1 MNKSTVSPILRMAIP
16 GPLRRIF
23 DYLPPADC
31 ALAQLQPGVRLRV
44 PFGRQCLVGVL
55 LEVAE
60 HSDIAQQKLRRA
72 DALLDKQPILPEE
85 LLSLMHWA
93 GRYYQ
98 HSIGEVILGSLP
110 ALLRQGQA
118 AQAKT
123 ESCWQLS
130 SAGWKT
136 EPEQLRRA
144 PKQAALLQILRQH
157 PAGLDARSLNRQQL
171 NWRSSMAR
179 LVQKGWVNI
188 HEREFTLTPSTEASR
203 PKAKTPTLN
212 QHQQA
217 AVDAISTR
225 LDRYQCY
232 LLNGITGSG
241 KTEVYLQLIQKV
253 LATGRQVLV
262 LAPEIGLTPQL
273 IQRFRERLS
282 QQLNGSIALLH
293 SGLSDQARLDNWLAC
308 AAGKAGVL
316 IGTRSAL
323 FTPLPQLGLIILD
336 EEHDLSFKQ
345 QDSFRYNA
353 RDLAIVRAQKA
364 GIPVILGSA
373 TPSLESLHNVAQQ
386 RSQMLL
392 LPERAGKAQR
402 PQLRLLDIRH
412 QKLEQGLSA
421 QLLNR
426 VQQHLDDRGQV
437 LLFINRRG
445 YAPVLMCHDCGWHAR
460 CLRCDAHMTVHHG
473 QQQLRCHHCGSQ
485 RPVNRL
491 CPDCNSDSLHFMGA
505 GTERVEDALAARF
518 PATRVLRID
527 RDSTRRKGSLDHMLA
542 EIQRGAPVILVGTQM
557 LAKGHHFPNVTLVGM
572 LDADYGLFSSDFRA
586 SERMGQ
592 LLLQVA
598 GRAGRAERPGEV
610 LIQTH
615 QPDNPLLH
623 FLLRHDYPSFAQTLL
638 KERAEAQ
645 LPPYSH
651 LALLRAESPQVEAA
665 MQFLQEAKQ
674 QAALIQPQLLA
685 FGPLPA
691 PMERRAGRFRVQ
703 LLFQHHQRGELQ
715 QWLASLIPQLETMRS
730 ARRVRWSIDVDPM
743 EMY

>member
-1 MNKSTVSPILRMAIP
+1 MAIP

-23 DYLPPADC
+23 DYLPPSGC
-31 ALAQLQPGVRLRV
+31 SPAQLHPGMRLRV
-44 PFGRQCLVGVL
+44 PFGRRFLVGVL
-55 LEVAE
+55 LDVAD
-60 HSDIAQQKLRRA
+60 HSDIAEKKLRRA
-72 DALLDKQPILPEE
+72 EALLDNQPLLPQE
-85 LLSLMHWA
+85 LLALMRWA
-93 GRYYQ
+93 SSYYQ

-110 ALLRQGQA
+110 TLLRQGQA
-118 AQAKT
+118 ARSKT
-123 ESCWQLS
+123 ETCWQLS
-130 SAGWKT
+130 PAGREIDSDSLK
-136 EPEQLRRA
+136 RA
-144 PKQAALLQILRQH
+144 PKQAALLRILQQH
-157 PAGLDARSLNRQQL
+157 PAGLDAPSLNRQQQ
-171 NWRSSMAR
+171 NWRPSMAR
-179 LVQKGWVNI
+179 LQQKGWVTT
-188 HEREFTLTPSTEASR
+188 HERESALTP
-203 PKAKTPTLN
+203 PIKAEPSKTAALTLN
-212 QHQQA
+212 RHQQA

-225 LDRYQCY
+225 LDCYQCY

-241 KTEVYLQLIQKV
+241 KTEVYLRLIQKV
-253 LATGRQVLV
+253 LAAGRQVLV

-273 IQRFRERLS
+273 IQRFRTCLGQS
-282 QQLNGSIALLH
+282 HNAQIALLH
-293 SGLSDQARLDNWLAC
+293 SGLSNQARLNNWLAC
-308 AAGKAGVL
+308 AAGKADVL

-323 FTPLPQLGLIILD
+323 FTPLPRLGLIILD

-364 GIPVILGSA
+364 AIPIILGSA

-392 LPERAGKAQR
+392 LPERAGNAQP

-421 QLLNR
+421 QLLSR
-426 VQQHLDDRGQV
+426 VQQHLDDESQV

-485 RPVNRL
+485 RPVNRH
-491 CPDCNSDSLHFMGA
+491 CPDCNGDSLHFMGA
-505 GTERVEDALAARF
+505 GTERVEDTLATRF
-518 PATRVLRID
+518 PHVRILRID
-527 RDSTRRKGSLDHMLA
+527 RDSTRRKGSLDQMLA
-542 EIQRGAPVILVGTQM
+542 EIQRGAPIILIGTQM

-572 LDADYGLFSSDFRA
+572 LDIDYGLFSADFRA

-623 FLLRHDYPSFAQTLL
+623 FLLRHDYPGFSRTLL

-645 LPPYSH
+645 LPPYNH
-651 LALLRAESPQVEAA
+651 LALLRAESPDAETA
-665 MQFLQEAKQ
+665 MQFLQQAKQ

-691 PMERRAGRFRVQ
+691 LMERRAGRFRAQ

-715 QWLASLIPQLETMRS
+715 QWLASLMLQLENMKN
-730 ARRVRWSIDVDPM
+730 ARKVRWSIDVDPM

>member
-1 MNKSTVSPILRMAIP
+1 MAVP

-23 DYLPPADC
+23 DYLPPSGC
-31 ALAQLQPGVRLRV
+31 TSAQLQPGMRLRI
-44 PFGRQCLVGVL
+44 PFGQRVLVGVL
-55 LEVAE
+55 LEVTD
-60 HSDIAQQKLRRA
+60 HSELAMQKLRRA
-72 DALLDKQPILPEE
+72 EALLDSRPILPQE
-85 LLSLMHWA
+85 LLALMHWA
-93 GRYYQ
+93 SRYYQ

-110 ALLRQGQA
+110 TLLRQGQA
-118 AQAKT
+118 AQATT
-123 ESCWQLS
+123 ETCWQLS
-130 SAGWKT
+130 PAGQKMD
-136 EPEQLRRA
+136 PCSLQRA
-144 PKQAALLQILRQH
+144 PKQAALLGILQQY
-157 PAGLDARSLNRQQL
+157 PSGLDAQLLNQQQQ
-171 NWRSSMAR
+171 NWRPSMAR
-179 LVQKGWVNI
+179 LQQKGWVTT
-188 HEREFTLTPSTEASR
+188 HEREYALTPPVEATPS
-203 PKAKTPTLN
+203 KTAPPTLN
-212 QHQQA
+212 RHQQA
-217 AVDAISTR
+217 AVETISAR

-241 KTEVYLQLIQKV
+241 KTEVYLQLIKKV
-253 LATGRQVLV
+253 LAAGRQVLV

-273 IQRFRERLS
+273 IQRFHERLS
-282 QQLNGSIALLH
+282 GQRNGQIALLH
-293 SGLSDQARLDNWLAC
+293 SRLTDQARLDNWLAC

-323 FTPLPQLGLIILD
+323 FTPMPNLGLIILD

-364 GIPVILGSA
+364 DIPVILGSA

-392 LPERAGKAQR
+392 LPERAGNAQR

-421 QLLNR
+421 QLLSR
-426 VQQHLDDRGQV
+426 VQHHLDDEGQV

-460 CLRCDAHMTVHHG
+460 CLRCDAHMTVHHR

-485 RPVNRL
+485 RPVNRH

-505 GTERVEDALAARF
+505 GTERVEDSLAARF
-518 PATRVLRID
+518 PNIRVLRID
-527 RDSTRRKGSLDHMLA
+527 RDSTRRKGSLDQKLA
-542 EIQRGAPVILVGTQM
+542 EIQRGTPIILVGTQM

-572 LDADYGLFSSDFRA
+572 LDADYGLFSADFRA

-598 GRAGRAERPGEV
+598 GRAGRAERTGEV

-623 FLLRHDYPSFAQTLL
+623 FLLRHDYSGFSRTLL
-638 KERAEAQ
+638 RERAEAQ

-651 LALLRAESPQVEAA
+651 LALLRAESPEAEAA
-665 MQFLQEAKQ
+665 MQFLQQAKQ
-674 QAALIQPQLLA
+674 QAARIQPQLLA

-691 PMERRAGRFRVQ
+691 PMERRAGRFRAQ
-703 LLFQHHQRGELQ
+703 LLFQHHHRGELQ
-715 QWLASLIPQLETMRS
+715 QWLAQLMPPLENMKSGRK
-730 ARRVRWSIDVDPM
+730 VRWSIDVDPM

>member
-1 MNKSTVSPILRMAIP
+1 MAIP

-23 DYLPPADC
+23 DYLPPPGC
-31 ALAQLQPGVRLRV
+31 TLAQLQPGMRLRV
-44 PFGRQCLVGVL
+44 PFGQRQLVGVL
-55 LEVAE
+55 LGIADCSEVPE
-60 HSDIAQQKLRRA
+60 KKLRRA
-72 DALLDKQPILPEE
+72 QALLDSQPVLPEE
-85 LLSLMHWA
+85 MLNLMQWA

-110 ALLRQGQA
+110 GLLRQGREA
-118 AQAKT
+118 EVRA
-123 ESCWQLS
+123 EPLWQLTPTGE
-130 SAGWKT
+130 AVDPAT
-136 EPEQLRRA
+136 LRRA
-144 PKQAALLQILRQH
+144 PKQAALLQMLKDH
-157 PAGLDARSLNRQQL
+157 PAGLDAQALNQQHA
-171 NWRSSMAR
+171 NWRPSMAR
-179 LVQKGWVNI
+179 LLEKGWVTIGERDFGALPLANI
-188 HEREFTLTPSTEASR
+188 PSPDAA
-203 PKAKTPTLN
+203 PVLN
-212 QHQQA
+212 LHQQA
-217 AVDAISTR
+217 AVETIGAS
-225 LDRYQCY
+225 LDRYQCH

-241 KTEVYLQLIQKV
+241 KTEVYLQVIQKV
-253 LATGRQVLV
+253 LAAGRQVLV

-273 IQRFRERLS
+273 IQRFRARL
-282 QQLNGSIALLH
+282 GGHIALLH
-293 SGLSDQARLDNWLAC
+293 SGLSDRERLNNWLAC
-308 AAGKAGVL
+308 ARGDASVL

-323 FTPLPQLGLIILD
+323 FTPLPALGLIILD

-364 GIPVILGSA
+364 GIPIILGSA

-392 LPERAGKAQR
+392 LPERAGEAQR

-421 QLLNR
+421 QLLNS
-426 VQQHLDDRGQV
+426 VQQHLDDDGQV
-437 LLFINRRG
+437 LLFLNRRG

-460 CLRCDAHMTVHHG
+460 CLRCDAHLTVHQG

-485 RPVNRL
+485 HPVNPR

-505 GTERVEDALAARF
+505 GTERVEDVLAQRF
-518 PATRVLRID
+518 ADYRVLRID
-527 RDSTRRKGSLDHMLA
+527 RDSTRRKGSLDNMLA
-542 EIQRGAPVILVGTQM
+542 EIQRGEPVILVGTQM

-598 GRAGRAERPGEV
+598 GRAGRAERAGEV

-623 FLLRHDYPSFAQTLL
+623 FLLRHDYEGFSRALL

-651 LALLRAESPQVEAA
+651 LALLRAESPQTEAA
-665 MQFLQEAKQ
+665 LQFLQQAKQ
-674 QAALIQPQLLA
+674 QAAIIQPQLLA

-691 PMERRAGRFRVQ
+691 PMERRAGRFRAQ
-703 LLFQHHQRGELQ
+703 LLFQHHHRGELQ
-715 QWLASLIPQLETMRS
+715 QWLARLMPQLETMKS
-730 ARRVRWSIDVDPM
+730 ARKVRWSIDVDPM

>member
-1 MNKSTVSPILRMAIP
+1 MAIP

-23 DYLPPADC
+23 DYLPPSGC
-31 ALAQLQPGVRLRV
+31 TSAQLQPGLRLRV
-44 PFGRQCLVGVL
+44 PFGRRVLVGVL
-55 LEVAE
+55 LEVAD
-60 HSDIAQQKLRRA
+60 HSELAPQKLRRA
-72 DALLDKQPILPEE
+72 EALLDSRPILPQE
-85 LLSLMHWA
+85 LLALMRWA
-93 GRYYQ
+93 SRYYQ

-110 ALLRQGQA
+110 TLLRQGQA

-130 SAGWKT
+130 PAGWKT
-136 EPEQLRRA
+136 DPGDLKGA
-144 PKQAALLQILRQH
+144 PKQAALLRILQQH
-157 PAGLDARSLNRQQL
+157 PAGLDAPSLNREQQ
-171 NWRSSMAR
+171 NWRPSVAR
-179 LVQKGWVNI
+179 LQQKGWVTT
-188 HEREFTLTPSTEASR
+188 HERECALTLPVETDSS
-203 PKAKTPTLN
+203 KTGAPTLN
-212 QHQQA
+212 RHQQA
-217 AVDAISTR
+217 ALDTISTQ

-232 LLNGITGSG
+232 LLNGVTGSG
-241 KTEVYLQLIQKV
+241 KTEVYLQLIQKI
-253 LATGRQVLV
+253 LAAGRQVLV

-273 IQRFRERLS
+273 IQRFRERLG
-282 QQLNGSIALLH
+282 QQRNGQVALLH
-293 SGLSDQARLDNWLAC
+293 SGLSDRARLDNWLAC
-308 AAGKAGVL
+308 AAGRAGVL

-323 FTPLPQLGLIILD
+323 FTPLPNLGLIILD

-345 QDSFRYNA
+345 QDGFRYNA
-353 RDLAIVRAQKA
+353 RDLAIVRARKA
-364 GIPVILGSA
+364 GIPIILGSA

-392 LPERAGKAQR
+392 LPERAGNAQR

-421 QLLNR
+421 QLLSR
-426 VQQHLDDRGQV
+426 VHQHLDDEGQV

-485 RPVNRL
+485 RPVNRG
-491 CPDCNSDSLHFMGA
+491 CPDCNSGNLHFMGA
-505 GTERVEDALAARF
+505 GTERVEDTLASHF
-518 PATRVLRID
+518 PATRILRID
-527 RDSTRRKGSLDHMLA
+527 RDSTRRKGSLDSMLT
-542 EIQRGAPVILVGTQM
+542 EIQHGAPVILVGTQM

-572 LDADYGLFSSDFRA
+572 LDADYGLFSADFRA

-623 FLLRHDYPSFAQTLL
+623 FLLRHDYPSFARTLL

-651 LALLRAESPQVEAA
+651 LALLRAESPRTEAA

-691 PMERRAGRFRVQ
+691 PMERRAGRFRAQ

-715 QWLASLIPQLETMRS
+715 QWLARLMPQLENMKS
-730 ARRVRWSIDVDPM
+730 ARKVRWSIDVDPM

>member
-1 MNKSTVSPILRMAIP
+1 MAIP

-23 DYLPPADC
+23 DYLPPSGC
-31 ALAQLQPGVRLRV
+31 SLAQLQPGMRLRV
-44 PFGRQCLVGVL
+44 PFGRRQLVGVL
-55 LEVAE
+55 LGIADY
-60 HSDIAQQKLRRA
+60 SDVPEKKLRRA
-72 DALLDKQPILPEE
+72 QALLDSRPILPEE
-85 LLSLMHWA
+85 ILSLMQWA

-110 ALLRQGQA
+110 SLLRQGREA
-118 AQAKT
+118 EIRAEPLWRLT
-123 ESCWQLS
+123 P
-130 SAGWKT
+130 AGEAVDPAT
-136 EPEQLRRA
+136 LCRA
-144 PKQAALLQILRQH
+144 PKQAALLQMLKDH
-157 PAGLDARSLNRQQL
+157 PAGLDAQALNQQHA
-171 NWRSSMAR
+171 NWRPSMAR
-179 LVQKGWVNI
+179 LLEKGWAAI
-188 HEREFTLTPSTEASR
+188 GERASTVAPVSDNR
-203 PKAKTPTLN
+203 SPDTDAPALN
-212 QHQQA
+212 PHQQA
-217 AVDAISTR
+217 AVDAIGAS
-225 LDRYQCY
+225 LDRYQCH

-241 KTEVYLQLIQKV
+241 KTEVYLQVIQKV
-253 LATGRQVLV
+253 LAAGRQVLV

-273 IQRFRERLS
+273 IQRFRARL
-282 QQLNGSIALLH
+282 GAHIALLH
-293 SGLSDQARLDNWLAC
+293 SGLSDRQRLGNWLTC
-308 AAGKAGVL
+308 AKGDARVL

-323 FTPLPQLGLIILD
+323 FTPLPALGLIILD

-364 GIPVILGSA
+364 GIPIVLGSA

-392 LPERAGKAQR
+392 LPERAGDAQR

-421 QLLNR
+421 QLLNS
-426 VQQHLDDRGQV
+426 VQQHLDEDGQV
-437 LLFINRRG
+437 LLFLNRRG

-460 CLRCDAHMTVHHG
+460 CLRCDAHLTVHQG

-485 RPVNRL
+485 RPVNPR

-505 GTERVEDALAARF
+505 GTERVEDVLAQRF
-518 PATRVLRID
+518 ADYRVLRID
-527 RDSTRRKGSLDHMLA
+527 RDSTRRKGSLDNMLA
-542 EIQRGAPVILVGTQM
+542 EIQRGEPVILVGTQM
-557 LAKGHHFPNVTLVGM
+557 LAKGHHFPNVTLAGM

-623 FLLRHDYPSFAQTLL
+623 FLLRHDYEGFSQTLL

-651 LALLRAESPQVEAA
+651 LALLRAESPQAEAA
-665 MQFLQEAKQ
+665 LQFLQEAKQ
-674 QAALIQPQLLA
+674 QAAIIQPQLLA

-691 PMERRAGRFRVQ
+691 PMERRAGRFRAQ

-715 QWLASLIPQLETMRS
+715 QWLAKLMPQLENMKS
-730 ARRVRWSIDVDPM
+730 ARKVRWSIDVDPM

>member
-1 MNKSTVSPILRMAIP
+1 MSTFDSELILRMALP

-23 DYLPPADC
+23 DYLPPSGC
-31 ALAQLQPGVRLRV
+31 TSAQLQPGVRLRV
-44 PFGRQCLVGVL
+44 PFGRRKLVGVL
-55 LEVAE
+55 LDVAD
-60 HSDIAQQKLRRA
+60 HSELALQKLRRA
-72 DALLDKQPILPEE
+72 EALLDSQPILPQE
-85 LLSLMHWA
+85 LLALMHWA
-93 GRYYQ
+93 SRYYQ

-110 ALLRQGQA
+110 TLLRQGQA
-118 AQAKT
+118 ARAKT

-130 SAGWKT
+130 PAGWKT
-136 EPEQLRRA
+136 DPGSLKRA
-144 PKQAALLQILRQH
+144 PKQAALLQILQQY
-157 PAGLDARSLNRQQL
+157 PAGLDASSLNQQQL

-179 LVQKGWVNI
+179 LVLKGWVTI
-188 HEREFTLTPSTEASR
+188 RKREFTLTSPAEADK
-203 PKAKTPTLN
+203 PKAVAPALN
-212 QHQQA
+212 PHQQA
-217 AVDAISTR
+217 VLDAISTG
-225 LDRYQCY
+225 LDHYQCY

-241 KTEVYLQLIQKV
+241 KTEVYLQVIQKV
-253 LATGRQVLV
+253 LTAGRQVLV

-273 IQRFRERLS
+273 MQRFRERLS
-282 QQLNGSIALLH
+282 QQINGPIALLH

-308 AAGKAGVL
+308 AAGRAGVL

-323 FTPLPQLGLIILD
+323 FTPLPKLGLIILD

-353 RDLAIVRAQKA
+353 RDLAIVRARKA
-364 GIPVILGSA
+364 GIPIILGSA

-392 LPERAGKAQR
+392 LPERAGNAQR
-402 PQLRLLDIRH
+402 PQLHLLDIRH

-421 QLLNR
+421 QLLTR
-426 VQQHLDDRGQV
+426 VRQHLDDKGQV

-445 YAPVLMCHDCGWHAR
+445 YAPVLMCHECGWHAR

-485 RPVNRL
+485 RPVNRG
-491 CPDCNSDSLHFMGA
+491 CPDCNSGNLHFMGA
-505 GTERVEDALAARF
+505 GTERVEDTLTARF
-518 PATRVLRID
+518 PHIRILRID
-527 RDSTRRKGSLDHMLA
+527 RDSTRRKGSLDQKLA

-572 LDADYGLFSSDFRA
+572 LDADYGLFSADFRA

-598 GRAGRAERPGEV
+598 GRAGRAERAGEV

-623 FLLRHDYPSFAQTLL
+623 FLLRHDYPGFSQSLL

-651 LALLRAESPQVEAA
+651 LALLRAESPEAEAA
-665 MQFLQEAKQ
+665 MQFLQQAKQ

-691 PMERRAGRFRVQ
+691 PMERRAGRFRAQ

-715 QWLASLIPQLETMRS
+715 QWLARLMPPLENMKS
-730 ARRVRWSIDVDPM
+730 ARKVRWSIDVDPM

>member
-1 MNKSTVSPILRMAIP
+1 MAIP

-23 DYLPPADC
+23 DYLPPPGC
-31 ALAQLQPGVRLRV
+31 TLAQLQPGMRLRV
-44 PFGRQCLVGVL
+44 PFGQRQLVGVL
-55 LEVAE
+55 LAIADCSEVPE
-60 HSDIAQQKLRRA
+60 KKLRRA
-72 DALLDKQPILPEE
+72 QALLDSQPVLPEE
-85 LLSLMHWA
+85 MLNLMQWA
-93 GRYYQ
+93 SRYYQ

-110 ALLRQGQA
+110 GLLRQGREA
-118 AQAKT
+118 EVRA
-123 ESCWQLS
+123 EPLWQLTP
-130 SAGWKT
+130 AGEAVDPAT
-136 EPEQLRRA
+136 LRRA
-144 PKQAALLQILRQH
+144 PKQAALLQMLKDH
-157 PAGLDARSLNRQQL
+157 PAGLDAQALNQQHA
-171 NWRSSMAR
+171 NWRPSMAR
-179 LVQKGWVNI
+179 LLEKGWVTIGERDFGALPLANI
-188 HEREFTLTPSTEASR
+188 PSPDAA
-203 PKAKTPTLN
+203 PVLN
-212 QHQQA
+212 LHQQA
-217 AVDAISTR
+217 AVETIGAS
-225 LDRYQCY
+225 LDRYQCH

-241 KTEVYLQLIQKV
+241 KTEVYLQVIQKV
-253 LATGRQVLV
+253 LAAGRQVLV

-273 IQRFRERLS
+273 IQRFRARL
-282 QQLNGSIALLH
+282 GGHIAVLH
-293 SGLSDQARLDNWLAC
+293 SGLSDRERLDNWLAC
-308 AAGKAGVL
+308 AGGDADVL

-323 FTPLPQLGLIILD
+323 FTPLPALGLIILD

-364 GIPVILGSA
+364 GIPIVLGSA

-392 LPERAGKAQR
+392 LPERAGEAQR

-421 QLLNR
+421 QLLNS
-426 VQQHLDDRGQV
+426 VQQHLDDDGQV
-437 LLFINRRG
+437 LLFLNRRG

-460 CLRCDAHMTVHHG
+460 CLRCDAHLTVHQG

-485 RPVNRL
+485 RPVNPR

-505 GTERVEDALAARF
+505 GTERVEDVLAQRF
-518 PATRVLRID
+518 ADYRVLRID
-527 RDSTRRKGSLDHMLA
+527 RDSTRRKGSLDNMLA
-542 EIQRGAPVILVGTQM
+542 EIQRGEPVILVGTQM

-598 GRAGRAERPGEV
+598 GRAGRAERAGEV

-623 FLLRHDYPSFAQTLL
+623 FLLRHDYEGFSRALL

-651 LALLRAESPQVEAA
+651 LALLRAESPQTEAA
-665 MQFLQEAKQ
+665 LQFLQQAKQ
-674 QAALIQPQLLA
+674 QAAIIQPQLLA

-691 PMERRAGRFRVQ
+691 PMERRAGRFRAQ
-703 LLFQHHQRGELQ
+703 LLFQHHHRGELQ
-715 QWLASLIPQLETMRS
+715 QWLARLMPQLETMKS